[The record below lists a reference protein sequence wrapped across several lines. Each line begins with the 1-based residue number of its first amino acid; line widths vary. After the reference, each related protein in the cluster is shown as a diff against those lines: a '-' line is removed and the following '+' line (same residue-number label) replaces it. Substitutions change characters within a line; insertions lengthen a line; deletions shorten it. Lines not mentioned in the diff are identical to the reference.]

1 MTNDGSRPVLVYGA
15 TGHTGQAVV
24 GALTE
29 RGLVAVLAGRDPDR
43 LGALAGELGVESRA
57 FGVDAVPDLAGVGLV
72 VNCAGPFADTA
83 LPLARAAL
91 AAGAHYVDIAAEQ
104 PSTLALLH
112 SWAGRAERAGVVVM
126 PGVGFFG
133 ALGDLVLT
141 SLVGQADDGA
151 PWDRVDVEV
160 ELAGWHPTDGTLATG
175 DRNPG
180 DRLRLHE
187 GLLVTT
193 PATTAPGRVELRL
206 SEHLLVPR
214 HLPVRTLQTTV
225 NASAI
230 EDLEAARDLTPDE
243 RLRAREA
250 GDPYSVRVIA
260 RRGDEE
266 RTAEVAGEDFYAV
279 TGPLVAE
286 VALAL
291 LSGGLPPG
299 ARAPGEL
306 PDPAGL
312 LGRLPLS
319 RVKPS
324 ATFGPV
330 P

>member
-1 MTNDGSRPVLVYGA
+1 MTTDASLPVLVYGA
-15 TGHTGQAVV
+15 TGHTGRAVV
-24 GALTE
+24 AALVE
-29 RGLVAVLAGRDPDR
+29 RGLVPVLAGRDADR
-43 LGALAGELGVESRA
+43 LASMPGSQGRESRA
-57 FGVDAVPDLAGVGLV
+57 FAVEAVPDLAGVGLV

-112 SWAGRAERAGVVVM
+112 AWAGPAERAGVVVM

-141 SLVGQADDGA
+141 ALLGPDDGA
-151 PWDRVDVEV
+151 PWDHVDVEV

-180 DRLRLHE
+180 DRLHLQD

-206 SEHLLVPR
+206 SEPLLVSR
-214 HLPVRTLQTTV
+214 HLPVRSLQSTV

-243 RLRAREA
+243 RVRAREG
-250 GDPYSVRVIA
+250 GDPYALRVVA
-260 RRGDEE
+260 RRGAEE
-266 RTAEVAGEDFYAV
+266 RTAEVAGDDFYAV

-291 LSGGLPPG
+291 LAGALPPG

-306 PDPAGL
+306 PDPVGL
-312 LGRLPLS
+312 LRRLPLS
-319 RVKPS
+319 RMELS
-324 ATFGPV
+324 TAFGAV